1 MRKIK
6 LATVFSGIGS
16 VEHALMKQNIPFET
30 VFACDT
36 GERYLTQTESE
47 IKDDIQQNQI
57 KDIKNHINNLY
68 NKERKPNYVRE
79 TYFANYDIDDTRW
92 YDDIRFIDGKK
103 YKNQVDLF
111 VGGSPCQSFSIMGK
125 RAGLEDTRG
134 TLFYDFARLVNEI
147 KPKVFIFENVPG
159 MLVHDSG
166 NTWDVIKVV
175 FKQLDYNIKFGI
187 LNAIDFGIPQTRK
200 RLFVVGFKDKEIDF
214 ELPTGQKFIEP
225 IASFLENNNEIEP
238 HFYLGKKGFE
248 FVTNPK
254 YKNRAKI
261 LGDTIRTQK
270 ANQQFNWNGDFVF
283 VPIESITNEQIKNRA
298 YEGIYN
304 NRKGYIRQL
313 TNRECL
319 NLMGYNSNFKI
330 VVPKMQAYRQAGN
343 SIVVNVMEALV
354 SEIMKVMK

>member
-1 MRKIK
+1 MHKLK

-16 VEHALMKQNIPFET
+16 VEHALIKQNIPFET
-30 VFACDT
+30 VFACDS
-36 GERYLTQTESE
+36 GERYLNQTESE
-47 IKDDIQQNQI
+47 IKDDIHLNQI
-57 KDIKNHINNLY
+57 RDVKKHINNLY

-79 TYFANYDIDDTRW
+79 TYFANYDIDDSRW
-92 YDDIRFIDGKK
+92 YDDIRFIDGNK
-103 YKNQVDLF
+103 YINQVDLF

-125 RAGLEDTRG
+125 RAGLDDTRG
-134 TLFYDFARLVNEI
+134 TLFYHFARLVNEI
-147 KPKVFIFENVPG
+147 KPEVFIFENVPG
-159 MLVHDSG
+159 MLTHDSG
-166 NTWDVIKVV
+166 NTWDVIKGV
-175 FKQLDYNIKFGI
+175 FKQLDYNIKFEVMD
-187 LNAIDFGIPQTRK
+187 AIDFGIPQRRK
-200 RLFVVGFKDKEIDF
+200 RLFVVGFRDKSIEF
-214 ELPTGQKFIEP
+214 EFPKGQENFEP
-225 IASFLENNNEIEP
+225 ITTFLEENNEIES

-283 VPIESITNEQIKNRA
+283 VHTASITNDQVKRRA

-304 NRKGYIRQL
+304 NQHGYIRQL

-319 NLMGYNSNFKI
+319 NLMGYSPNFKI

-343 SIVVNVMEALV
+343 SIVVNVMEALIN
-354 SEIMKVMK
+354 EIMKVMK